1 MTKYYRSREVVVTT
15 VNTKTQMVTLGSQA
29 ATLADIQVPA
39 GKTIIKHIL
48 GVASSSSA
56 ATGVGCA
63 LLRVEGDA
71 LKNGAECFNVGGTGG
86 NSATAIPA
94 NNGVFTLLNV
104 NIPVTPTNRVQLFGE
119 MTPTDVGQL
128 TIGATL
134 VFE

>member
-1 MTKYYRSREVVVTT
+1 MTKLYRSREVVVTA
-15 VNTKTQMVTLGSQA
+15 VNTKTQMVTLGSQS

-39 GKTIIKHIL
+39 GKTMIKHIIA
-48 GVASSSSA
+48 VVSSSAA
-56 ATGVGCA
+56 ATGVGA
-63 LLRVEGDA
+63 GFIRVEGDA
-71 LKNGAECFNVGGTGG
+71 LKNGAEAFAVGGSGG
-86 NSATAIPA
+86 NSATVIPV
-94 NNGVFTLLNV
+94 NNEPSILLNV